1 MKSIKFGKLAD
12 GRSAGLYILESADGM
27 RAAVTDYGAALVS
40 LAVPDGKGRLRD
52 VVLGHDDASGYETG
66 SGHIGASV
74 GRFAN
79 RIAGAGFEL
88 NGHTYELTANNGA
101 NCLHGGRDFFKN
113 RLWGVKIDFTSVRSG
128 DIMAAYA
135 SESISDKDPSLGLKG
150 LHDDS
155 ITFCLDSPDGDQGFP
170 GNMHIEVTYSLP
182 GNGKLR
188 IDYRAVSDAD
198 TPVSFTN
205 HSYFNLNGHDSG
217 TVMGHV
223 ARINAEYYTP
233 VDAGL
238 IPLEEPAPVAGTPFD
253 FREDKMLG
261 RDINADNE
269 QIAFGGG
276 YDHNFVI
283 GEEVGERT
291 IQEAGI
297 LYSEDSGICMTVLT
311 DMPGMQ
317 VYTAN
322 GLKEEPGKDGA
333 VYGRRSAVC
342 LETQFRPNAINS
354 TDPDVRKGC
363 ILKAGEEFIS
373 STIYRFSSI

>member
-1 MKSIKFGKLAD
+1 
-12 GRSAGLYILESADGM
+12 
-27 RAAVTDYGAALVS
+27 
-40 LAVPDGKGRLRD
+40 
-52 VVLGHDDASGYETG
+52 
-66 SGHIGASV
+66 
-74 GRFAN
+74 
-79 RIAGAGFEL
+79 
-88 NGHTYELTANNGA
+88 
-101 NCLHGGRDFFKN
+101 
-113 RLWGVKIDFTSVRSG
+113 
-128 DIMAAYA
+128 MAAYA
-135 SESISDKDPSLGLKG
+135 SESISDKDPSRGLKG

-354 TDPDVRKGC
+354 TDPDIRKGC

>member
-1 MKSIKFGKLAD
+1 MKTIKFGKLAD
-12 GRSAGLYILESADGM
+12 GRSAGLYILESSDGM

-66 SGHIGASV
+66 SGHIGASL

-135 SESISDKDPSLGLKG
+135 SESISDKDPSRGLKG

-342 LETQFRPNAINS
+342 FETQFRPNAINS